1 MTMFMYFVG
10 LGFYFILS
18 TILWLLQP
26 NPIQVLIS
34 CISFGVLML
43 TAIIFVTERM
53 KRSLGKMVMELRD
66 INKVIISVLNAGLIV
81 VFLVHIGSMGQD
93 KGTWVGFA
101 WMGTLSLWII
111 YISLFT
117 GKFVME
123 DGLFCYGETIRWEE
137 IQGYE
142 WSKGFFPLNRNALRL
157 NIWHKKSWTK
167 PRLKTYV
174 QKEQQDFVNNI
185 LKQKGLKQFN

>member
-10 LGFYFILS
+10 LAFYFILS
-18 TILWLLQP
+18 TILWLLDP
-26 NPIQVLIS
+26 NPIQTLIS
-34 CISFGVLML
+34 CISFGVFLL

-53 KRSLGKMVMELRD
+53 KRSLGKMVMELRG
-66 INKVIISVLNAGLIV
+66 INKVITSLLNAGFIV
-81 VFLVHIGSMGQD
+81 IFLVNIGYMGQD
-93 KGTWVGFA
+93 KGTWTGYT
-101 WMGTLSLWII
+101 WMGTLSIWI

-142 WSKGFFPLNRNALRL
+142 WSKGFFLLNRNALQL
-157 NIWHKKSWTK
+157 KIWNKKSWTK

-174 QKEQQDFVNNI
+174 HKDQQDFVNNI
-185 LKQKGLKQFN
+185 LKQKGFKQIN